1 MTTNTLQQ
9 QVTLANAKAATQKL
23 AVGQRPTETEMLALG
38 ACGSPWL
45 PMRPGAAPSNPSLPT
60 FAPHVPPDKV
70 VRSDQVLAEAYAPL
84 GVRQTAAAVAGTITT
99 LLIAPIA
106 GLFSINGVKSCN
118 PCDEIDITLIHTS
131 NSSVQRN
138 AGTFDWAAF
147 NTVECFCPVDWGCTS
162 QQAPL
167 RLSFTAVTVGS
178 TPPVMSG
185 TLWGVKYESFNS
197 CYAGIPAILSDPG
210 R

>member
-1 MTTNTLQQ
+1 MSSTLQQ
-9 QVTLANAKAATQKL
+9 QVALANAQVAMKKL
-23 AVGQRPTETEMLALG
+23 SVGEKITEEEALALG
-38 ACGSPWL
+38 ACGNPWL
-45 PMRPGAAPSNPSLPT
+45 PMRPGAAPSNPSLPN
-60 FAPHVPPDKV
+60 FAPHVPPDKI
-70 VRSDQVLAEAYAPL
+70 VRSDQILAEAYAPL
-84 GVRQTAAAVAGTITT
+84 GIRQTAAAVAGTGTT

-106 GLFSINGVKSCN
+106 GLFSINGVKSSN
-118 PCDEIDITLIHTS
+118 DADEIDITLIHTS

-147 NTVECFCPVDWGCTS
+147 NTVECFCPVDWGCVS

-167 RLSFTAVTVGS
+167 RLTFTAVSVGT